1 MPHYNVQMLEETLDG
16 KVEAKI
22 IRALTDAVVE
32 VYGEKARELVV
43 VEIFGI
49 PKARWGRGGEPIGD
63 ETVADV
69 TLNMREIALERPE
82 IDDVPK
88 QLIASI
94 TKAVVSV
101 FGDSVRENLNVLI
114 VGIPKGRSGV
124 AGEVV

>member
-1 MPHYNVQMLEETLDG
+1 MIEETLDG
-16 KVEAKI
+16 TVEPKI

-32 VYGEKARELVV
+32 VYGERARELVV
-43 VEIFGI
+43 VEIFGV

-63 ETVADV
+63 ETVAQV

-94 TKAVVSV
+94 TEAVVSV
-101 FGDSVRENLNVLI
+101 LDDSVREDLNVLI

-124 AGEVV
+124 AGAVV